1 MLCLGIWEKLHQ
13 HSMYLHNAE
22 THTIFTVE
30 TLSSHISLYT
40 DLEFIICISRFFSCI
55 VIYRLEN
62 RMERL
67 NTTGHIVD
75 IASVSDRMREELS
88 STSTSQVTKLKKIA
102 RRPILVRSDFSLGM
116 QSHTNSYI
124 YWLTGLC
131 ILSVIKCEDQWRV
144 LSICSSYTT
153 DWLWYILRYTTNIH
167 VRQTVSAYVS
177 EANSPFLKV

>member
-1 MLCLGIWEKLHQ
+1 
-13 HSMYLHNAE
+13 MYLNNAE
-22 THTIFTVE
+22 TYTIFTVE
-30 TLSSHISLYT
+30 ALSSHISLYS
-40 DLEFIICISRFFSCI
+40 DSEFIICISRFLSCI

-88 STSTSQVTKLKKIA
+88 STSTSQVTKLKKPPKIA

-116 QSHTNSYI
+116 QSHINSYI

-131 ILSVIKCEDQWRV
+131 ILSVTKCEDQ
-144 LSICSSYTT
+144 
-153 DWLWYILRYTTNIH
+153 
-167 VRQTVSAYVS
+167 
-177 EANSPFLKV
+177 